1 MKAHLLTG
9 LLALATCGTLV
20 AATTIGCSRTVSG
33 SGPVVGTSATVT
45 VRGTYTRVPLDRVD
59 RISIDGGKLVL
70 HGSSSTV
77 DVDLPPSAD
86 PEKPDPH
93 WALATEGDN
102 GRARV
107 LTFTHDMSLDDF
119 TIELPRSQA
128 PIRFGGL
135 TGRDGHDLLIL
146 AWGEQSES
154 YHAELT
160 IMPAR
165 KSTSNPTP

>member
-1 MKAHLLTG
+1 MKPLLLVL
-9 LLALATCGTLV
+9 LLALGTLGG
-20 AATTIGCSRTVSG
+20 AAACSRTVSG
-33 SGPVVGTSATVT
+33 SGPIAGTSQTVV
-45 VRGTYTRVPLDRVD
+45 VRGTYSRVPLDRVD
-59 RISIDGGKLVL
+59 RVSIEAGKLVL

-77 DVDLPPSAD
+77 EVDLPASAD
-86 PEKPDPH
+86 PAKPDPH

-135 TGRDGHDLLIL
+135 SGRDGNDVLIL
-146 AWGEQSES
+146 AWGENSQS

-160 IMPAR
+160 ITPAA
-165 KSTSNPTP
+165 KTSGSPTP

>member
-1 MKAHLLTG
+1 MKPLLVVA
-9 LLALATCGTLV
+9 LLAV
-20 AATTIGCSRTVSG
+20 ATTAGTTGCSRSVSG
-33 SGPVVGTSATVT
+33 SGAIAGTSDTVT
-45 VRGTYTRVPLDRVD
+45 VRGTYARVALDRVD
-59 RISIDGGKLVL
+59 RVSIEGGKLVL

-77 DVDLPPSAD
+77 EVDLPPAAD
-86 PEKPDPH
+86 PAKPDPH

-135 TGRDGHDLLIL
+135 SGRDGNDVLIL
-146 AWGEQSES
+146 AWGEESQS

-160 IMPAR
+160 ITPIP
-165 KSTSNPTP
+165 KTSGSPTP